1 MAEKDAQ
8 HWRAGSALSTTR
20 RRFLTVT
27 GAAAAM
33 AMTGLLPGIERASA
47 ATPSTNVRQYPFTLG
62 VASGDP
68 LPDAVVIWTRLAVD
82 PLVPFGGMNARDY
95 PVQWEVAEDER
106 FRRVVQ
112 RGVATS
118 RPEFSHSVHV
128 DVRGLRPWRHYWYRF
143 KTGPHLSA
151 VGRTRT
157 APDAHASV
165 GALSLAFASCQVWY
179 EGWYTAYRDMAA
191 REHDV
196 VFHLGDYIYEY
207 GVGATSGI
215 RQQAVPED
223 FTRETMTLD
232 EYRGRYA
239 LYKSDPDLQ
248 AAHAAAPWIVTLDD
262 HEVENNWAAD
272 ISENNAPRDQ
282 FLIRRA
288 NAFRAFWEN
297 MPLRLDQSPTGPD
310 MQLYRRFQYGN
321 LARFNVLD
329 TRQYRSDQAA
339 GDGQD
344 PPNPGSLDP
353 ARTLTGEDQ
362 ERWLLD
368 GMAERSATWEVLA
381 QQVAMTQLDV
391 RSGPDVVV
399 PMDTWDGYAA
409 SRQRVLRGAQDR
421 GVRNLVSIAGDL
433 HRSVAS
439 DLKLDFADPASPTVA
454 SEFVGTSI
462 TSGGDGM
469 DHDRDGLTLLESEH
483 VRYHNFQRGYVS
495 SRLTPE
501 QWTSDYRVM
510 DKVSVKDGTASTRT
524 TLVVEDGR
532 PGIQA

>member
-1 MAEKDAQ
+1 M
-8 HWRAGSALSTTR
+8 
-20 RRFLTVT
+20 T
-27 GAAAAM
+27 GAAAAL
-33 AMTGLLPGIERASA
+33 ALTGSFLDVERASA
-47 ATPSTNVRQYPFTLG
+47 TASGDRLPGYPFTLG
-62 VASGDP
+62 IASGDP
-68 LPDAVVIWTRLAVD
+68 LPEAVVIWTRLALD
-82 PLVPFGGMNARDY
+82 PLAPFGGMNPREY
-95 PVQWEVAEDER
+95 PVQWEVAEDES
-106 FRRVVQ
+106 FRTVVQ
-112 RGVATS
+112 LGTALA
-118 RPEFSHSVHV
+118 RPELSHSVHV
-128 DVRGLRPWRHYWYRF
+128 DVRGLSPWRHYWYRF
-143 KTGPHLSA
+143 KAGSHLSPT
-151 VGRTRT
+151 GRTRT
-157 APDAHASV
+157 APAAHASV

-179 EGWYTAYRDMAA
+179 EGWYTAYKDMAA
-191 REHDV
+191 RDHDV

-207 GVGATSGI
+207 GVGADSGI
-215 RQQAVPED
+215 RKQAVPED

-248 AAHAAAPWIVTLDD
+248 AAHAAVPWIVTMDD
-262 HEVENNWAAD
+262 HEVENNWAGP
-272 ISENNAPRDQ
+272 ISENRAPEGE

-344 PPNPGSLDP
+344 APNPGSLDP
-353 ARTLTGEDQ
+353 ARTLTGAEQ
-362 ERWLLD
+362 EQWLLD
-368 GMAERSATWEVLA
+368 GMTERSATWEVLA

-391 RSGPDVVV
+391 RTGPHVVV

-409 SRQRVLRGAQDR
+409 SRDRVLRGAQER

-439 DLKLDFADPASPTVA
+439 DLKLDFNNPDSPTVA

-469 DHDRDGLTLLESEH
+469 DHDRDGLVLLESPH
-483 VRYHNFQRGYVS
+483 VKYHNFQRGYVS
-495 SRLTPE
+495 CRLTPQ
-501 QWTSDYRVM
+501 QWSSDYRVA
-510 DKVSVKDGTASTRT
+510 DRVSVQGGTMSTRA
-524 TLVVEDGR
+524 TLTVEEGR
-532 PGIQA
+532 PGVHTQ